1 MAKTLKRSGA
11 TRKPIRKDRQ
21 AISWLL
27 WLRLTTMLAVIST
40 VIVGIFWL
48 QKDDTL
54 PILHVTVDGDF
65 KHVDKAKLVEAVKP
79 YVTGSFINIDVVKL
93 REAGEAAPWVKQVQV
108 KRSWPDTIHL
118 VVEEQRAI
126 ANWDNHALVN
136 SDGELFFPAKDSFTK
151 GLAVLEGPEM
161 TSKLM
166 VKNYMEVS
174 QRLKSI
180 DLMITRI
187 TMDKRRSWTLKMKKG
202 MTVKLGRADSKR
214 RLERF
219 ISVYKSQLSQLE
231 NKINIIDM
239 RYTNG
244 LTINWKSGH
253 QPEFNG
259 AV

>member
-1 MAKTLKRSGA
+1 MAKTLKPSGA
-11 TRKPIRKDRQ
+11 TRKPKHKQQQ
-21 AISWLL
+21 AIRWLL
-27 WLRLTTMLAVIST
+27 WLRHTMMLTVMST
-40 VIVGIFWL
+40 VAVGVFWL

-65 KHVDKAKLVEAVKP
+65 KYVDKAKLVKAVKP
-79 YVTGSFINIDVVKL
+79 YVTGSFINIDVAKL

-108 KRSWPDTIHL
+108 KRSWPDTVHL

-126 ANWDNHALVN
+126 ANWDKHALVN
-136 SDGELFFPAKDSFTK
+136 SDGELFFPAKNSFPR
-151 GLAVLEGPEM
+151 GLAILEGPEM

-166 VKNYMEVS
+166 AKQYMEVS
-174 QRLKSI
+174 QMLKSV
-180 DLMITRI
+180 DLVIATI

-214 RLERF
+214 RLELF
-219 ISVYKSQLSQLE
+219 LSVYKTRLSQLE
-231 NKINIIDM
+231 SKINIIDM

-244 LTINWKSGH
+244 LAINWKSGR
-253 QPEFNG
+253 QPELNG

>member
-1 MAKTLKRSGA
+1 MAKTLNRRGA
-11 TRKPIRKDRQ
+11 TRKPVSKKQPVIP
-21 AISWLL
+21 WLL
-27 WLRLTTMLAVIST
+27 WLRHTVILSVIST
-40 VIVGIFWL
+40 VIVGVFWL

-65 KHVDKAKLVEAVKP
+65 KHVDKAKLVKAVKP

-126 ANWDNHALVN
+126 ANWDKHALVN
-136 SDGELFFPAKDSFTK
+136 SDGELFSPAKDSFPK
-151 GLAVLEGPEM
+151 GLAILEGPEM

-166 VKNYMEVS
+166 VKRYMEIS
-174 QRLKSI
+174 AILKPV
-180 DLMITRI
+180 DLVIATI
-187 TMDKRRSWTLKMKKG
+187 TMDKRRSWTLNMKKG

-219 ISVYKSQLSQLE
+219 LSVYKTQLSQLE
-231 NKINIIDM
+231 NEINIIDM

-244 LTINWKSGH
+244 LAINWKSGH
-253 QPEFNG
+253 QPELNG